1 MRPVSPFLLL
11 LGLLTLACGSAPE
24 PLPDSEAASLRQL
37 PQGELVGFAS
47 PDHAAH
53 AWKGIPFAQPPTGP
67 LRWRAPLPPERW
79 KGQRVAVESGAI
91 CPQFDLQQGGEVA
104 GSEDC
109 LFLDV
114 YAPRFGAGAVPKGA
128 ARLPVMVWIHGGGNS
143 IGDARIYDG
152 SRLAAEHGVVVVS
165 IQYRLG
171 VLGWFAHAALREGAD
186 DPADASGNYGTL
198 DTIRA
203 LEWVQE
209 NISAFGGDPGNVT
222 VFGESAGGQNVF
234 ALLVAP
240 PARGLFQRAISQSG
254 VMWTV
259 PMSEAENLRDD
270 PEAPGAP
277 GSSEEVLLALL
288 AADGRAG
295 DREEARRVRADMES
309 AEVATYLRGK
319 SAEAIL
325 ETFSGES
332 MGGMYFSPNVFR
344 DGHVILDGDPLAALA
359 NPDLH
364 NAVPTL
370 AGSNREETKLFALF
384 GSPHVRRLFGIPM
397 GLSDARAFHL
407 AGEYGGLL
415 WRAQGVDQPLE
426 ALRAG
431 GQRDLFAYRFDWDEE
446 GSLLWLDFSELLGAA
461 HAMEMPFV
469 FGFTDLGRWTDTL
482 FADPASAERLSR
494 QMRSYWVEFARS
506 GDPGSGAGGDL
517 PVWPRWG
524 AEPGT
529 SLTQLLDSD
538 RDGGLRVARG
548 SVDVKR
554 VVERLAAEERVEDA
568 AERCSLYA
576 EMMDWGGEFKAEDYA
591 AFAGGICK
599 EFPFQSAFALPAD

>member
-1 MRPVSPFLLL
+1 MRRVSRVFSL
-11 LGLLTLACGSAPE
+11 LGAFTLACGGAPE
-24 PLPDSEAASLRQL
+24 TLPESDAASSRRLA
-37 PQGELVGFAS
+37 QGEIVGFAS
-47 PDHAAH
+47 PDDAAH

-67 LRWRAPLPPERW
+67 LRWRAPRAPLAWEGR
-79 KGQRVAVESGAI
+79 RAALESGAI

-109 LFLDV
+109 LFLDI
-114 YAPRFGAGAVPKGA
+114 YAPRFDVEAVPKGA

-143 IGDARIYDG
+143 IGDARVYDG

-171 VLGWFAHAALREGAD
+171 VFGWFAHAALRAGAD
-186 DPADASGNYGTL
+186 GPADASGNYGTL

-209 NISAFGGDPGNVT
+209 NIASFGGDPGNVT

-234 ALLVAP
+234 ALLVTP
-240 PARGLFQRAISQSG
+240 PAHGLFQRAISQSG

-259 PMSEAENLRDD
+259 PMAEAENLRDD
-270 PEAPGAP
+270 PETPGLP
-277 GSSEEVLLALL
+277 GSSEEVVLALL
-288 AADGRAG
+288 RADGRAA
-295 DREEARRVRADMES
+295 DREEAKRVRAGMDS
-309 AEVATYLRGK
+309 GEVATFLRGK

-325 ETFSGES
+325 EVFSAEAL
-332 MGGMYFSPNVFR
+332 GGMYFSPNVFR
-344 DGHVILDGDPLAALA
+344 DGHVIVDGDPLAALA

-364 NAVPTL
+364 NVVPTL

-397 GLSDARAFHL
+397 GLSDARSFDL

-426 ALRAG
+426 ALRAS

-446 GSLLWLDFSELLGAA
+446 GSLLWLDFSKLLGAA
-461 HAMEMPFV
+461 HAMEIPFV
-469 FGFTDLGRWTDTL
+469 FGFPDLGRWTDTV
-482 FADPASAERLSR
+482 FADPPSAERLSR

-506 GDPGSGAGGDL
+506 GDPGRGEAGDL
-517 PVWPRWG
+517 PAWPRWG
-524 AEPGT
+524 AEPG
-529 SLTQLLDSD
+529 
-538 RDGGLRVARG
+538 
-548 SVDVKR
+548 
-554 VVERLAAEERVEDA
+554 
-568 AERCSLYA
+568 
-576 EMMDWGGEFKAEDYA
+576 
-591 AFAGGICK
+591 
-599 EFPFQSAFALPAD
+599 